1 MMSQS
6 PAPTATS
13 KLRHPR
19 RKAHEV
25 DGIFFARDQL
35 NDAVTALSAAGF
47 AYADMTAVLER
58 HVGDGRRVA
67 VTELPHPGFTEAD
80 ERQVRTLATSMS
92 GAIGA
97 LAALGVT
104 IATGG
109 AAAAAVAAAALV
121 GGSTAGGVYVAK
133 TLMGFDGVVAEE
145 DIILSVRVNRP
156 DDEKRALDVLRKH
169 GAVQIWV
176 QNRRDAS
183 AAPMSKSEPKRR
195 PPPRDRAS

>member
-1 MMSQS
+1 MMMSRN

-13 KLRHPR
+13 NLRHPG
-19 RKAHEV
+19 RKPHEV
-25 DGIFFARDQL
+25 DGVFFARDHL
-35 NDAVTALSAAGF
+35 NDAVTALSGAGF

-58 HVGDGRRVA
+58 HVGGGRRVA
-67 VTELPHPGFTEAD
+67 VTELPHAGFTEAD

-92 GAIGA
+92 GAVGA

-121 GGSTAGGVYVAK
+121 GGSTASGVYVAK
-133 TLMGFDGVVAEE
+133 TLMGFDGVIPEE
-145 DIILSVRVNRP
+145 DIILSVRVKGP
-156 DDEKRALDVLRKH
+156 ADEKRALDVLRKH

-176 QNRRDAS
+176 QDRRDAS
-183 AAPMSKSEPKRR
+183 SASK
-195 PPPRDRAS
+195 

>member
-1 MMSQS
+1 MSRN
-6 PAPTATS
+6 PAPTTS
-13 KLRHPR
+13 SNIRRTR
-19 RKAHEV
+19 RKPHEV

-58 HVGDGRRVA
+58 HVGAGRRVA
-67 VTELPHPGFTEAD
+67 VTELPHAGFTKAD

-109 AAAAAVAAAALV
+109 AAAAAVASAELV

-133 TLMGFDGVVAEE
+133 TLMGFDGVVPEE
-145 DIILSVRVNRP
+145 DIILSVRVNGP
-156 DDEKRALDVLRKH
+156 DDEKRALDVLQKH

-176 QNRRDAS
+176 QNRHDAS
-183 AAPMSKSEPKRR
+183 VAPM
-195 PPPRDRAS
+195 